1 MDSDANA
8 ASDPSRHSRRDFLQR
23 TLGGAAVVG
32 VGGLLAACG
41 SGSGSG
47 TTSSSTT
54 TTTSAANKPKR
65 GGSLRL
71 ASSGGGT
78 SDTLDGNN
86 CVENLD
92 FARAPQLYDCLMEVD
107 ANAIPQ
113 PALAEELTPNA
124 DATEWTIRIRKGVV
138 FHNGK
143 PFTIDD
149 VLYTFNRIITNKFAG
164 ASGLAFMDL
173 KNAKKLDAYTVKI
186 PMTAGYSILPITLI
200 GDGEMSIV
208 PEGYNPKKPVGTGA
222 FKYESFTPGS
232 TSTFTRNDNYWRTG
246 EPYFDSVVITDYA
259 DETAQVNALLSNAAD
274 CADQLSNASIATLKA
289 GGKTVKI
296 WEGPG
301 WVPFTMRLD
310 AAPFSDNR
318 VRQAM
323 RLVVDR
329 AQMREVVFGGYGL
342 IGNDI
347 FGINGADYDTSIPQR
362 SQDIAQAKSLL
373 KKAGQENLTVT
384 LVTAPIKTGAVSDGH
399 RPQAA
404 GERRGDHD
412 QPQLDHQH
420 LVLRPELPEV
430 GLCPGLVERLPLHSS
445 GRLLDGARSALGR
458 DPLEHELVRTE
469 VLQHLQGST
478 SYRRPDEASRAR
490 KRDADDGLQ
499 LRRLHHPG
507 VQPRDRGPGEQPAG
521 GREPEDGRSVDP
533 VLPSELVVQLIPL
546 EVRTTGRNCSPR
558 RAASIASLTRSS
570 SNRSEMSSSSFR
582 RPD

>member
-1 MDSDANA
+1 MLRASHYDSVSAPMGACEKGVALMDSDANA

-41 SGSGSG
+41 SGSSSG

-173 KNAKKLDAYTVKI
+173 KNAKKLDAYTLKI

-384 LVTAPIKTGAVSDGH
+384 LVTAPIKTGAVSMATVLK
-399 RPQAA
+399 QQASAA
-404 GERRGDHD
+404 GITINLSSITSTSFFGPNYLKWAFAQDWWSGYPYIRQAGYSMVPGAPWDETHWNTSSYGPRYYNIYKEA
-412 QPQLDHQH
+412 
-420 LVLRPELPEV
+420 LRTVDPTKQAELASEMQMMDYNYGGYIIPVFNPVIV
-430 GLCPGLVERLPLHSS
+430 GQ
-445 GRLLDGARSALGR
+445 ANN
-458 DPLEHELVRTE
+458 
-469 VLQHLQGST
+469 LQGAGAQKT
-478 SYRRPDEASRAR
+478 GDPWIQYY
-490 KRDADDGLQ
+490 
-499 LRRLHHPG
+499 LR
-507 VQPRDRGPGEQPAG
+507 
-521 GREPEDGRSVDP
+521 
-533 VLPSELVVQLIPL
+533 
-546 EVRTTGRNCSPR
+546 
-558 RAASIASLTRSS
+558 SLWFS
-570 SNRSEMSSSSFR
+570 
-582 RPD
+582 